1 MTNATRRKANRTMYR
16 TAKAGYH
23 AFGYIKMMGR
33 IVSSGKNVG
42 KAS

>member
-33 IVSSGKNVG
+33 IVSSGKNVE

>member
-1 MTNATRRKANRTMYR
+1 MNNAARRKANRTMYR

-33 IVSSGKNVG
+33 IVSSGKNVE